1 MTEATTPLLY
11 DLVTGD
17 RRSLSPWCWPV
28 KMAIAHKNIAVE
40 TKPLIFSE
48 KDQVIKAG
56 GKTFPLLVE
65 TDGQIYDDSRLII
78 DHLEK
83 KYPEPTLFPGG
94 ISGLSHYQLVFRY
107 CQATLFPTLVSMIL
121 MDIPD
126 VLDPRDKD
134 YFITSREKRVGMP
147 LADYCAKREEL
158 RPTLNNQLDP
168 FRKAMAVGGFICGD
182 APAMSDYMLF
192 GMLQW
197 ARVTSPFE
205 LYDQY
210 DDIWDWMEKML
221 DLYDG
226 LGRNTAKA

>member
-1 MTEATTPLLY
+1 MTNATIPVLY

-17 RRSLSPWCWPV
+17 GRSLSPWCWPV
-28 KMAIAHKNIAVE
+28 KMALAHKNIVVE
-40 TKPLIFSE
+40 TKALIFSE
-48 KDQVIKAG
+48 KDQVIAAG

-65 TDGQIYDDSRLII
+65 TDGQIFDDSRLII
-78 DHLEK
+78 HHLEEK
-83 KYPEPTLFPGG
+83 HPDPTLFPGG
-94 ISGLSHYQLVFRY
+94 ISGLSHYQFVFRY
-107 CQATLFPTLVSMIL
+107 CQAILFPTLVSMIL
-121 MDIPD
+121 VDIPD

-134 YFITSREKRVGMP
+134 YFITSREKRVGMS
-147 LADYCAKREEL
+147 LADYCAKREDL

-168 FRKAMAVGGFICGD
+168 FRKAIAVGGFICGD

-210 DDIWDWMEKML
+210 DDVWDWMEKML
-221 DLYDG
+221 DLFDG
-226 LGRNTAKA
+226 LGWHTAKA

>member
-1 MTEATTPLLY
+1 MEARMTEATTPLLY

-17 RRSLSPWCWPV
+17 GRSLSPWCWPV

-48 KDQVIKAG
+48 KDQVITAG

-83 KYPEPTLFPGG
+83 KYPEPTLFP
-94 ISGLSHYQLVFRY
+94 
-107 CQATLFPTLVSMIL
+107 TLVSMIL
-121 MDIPD
+121 VDIPD